1 MVQKIIKT
9 KTRTKINNKVV
20 VTSLVIVI
28 IAAASLITASLLTPG
43 SGGNFYSGS
52 GDINLSNVT
61 LPVSGWCVTRLG
73 FFGSNGEYTTRDSCK
88 ARASD
93 NDPNTNWYAF
103 CPDIAGQGQRDEDS
117 CTCNESDIEK
127 SSALNNLI
135 GMRSG
140 LIDAL
145 NDGDV
150 SKTDQENWFKFSI
163 ATQIN
168 CACGIYSAGNYDG
181 SANDNDANTSADA
194 ARKLYT
200 IYLGGKEVTGV
211 HSFLRKA
218 AKMFSK
224 MHGAAPKCE
233 LLPDSCIVT
242 SSYRDSGS
250 RKYDDEFVPFSNWGN
265 QDKSAHDTGQAL
277 DIGCATAVVAS
288 GGCTGDAATA
298 EGKIRGA
305 ASGLNVLRE
314 CNTTEKNSCGDGGKT
329 QVIHVDEKTRGTDNP
344 DVKAC
349 YYINCNFADCKTVAP

>member
-1 MVQKIIKT
+1 MDQKIIKT

-20 VTSLVIVI
+20 ITSLVIVV
-28 IAAASLITASLLTPG
+28 IAAASLVTASLLTPG
-43 SGGNFYSGS
+43 GGGNFYSGS
-52 GDINLSNVT
+52 GNINLSNVT

-73 FFGSNGEYTTRDSCK
+73 FFGSNGEHTTRDNCK

-93 NDPNTNWYAF
+93 DDPNTNWYAF
-103 CPDIAGQGQRDEDS
+103 CPDITGQGQREEGT
-117 CTCNESDIEK
+117 CTCNETDIEK
-127 SSALNNLI
+127 SSALNNI
-135 GMRSG
+135 ISMRSG
-140 LIDAL
+140 LIDAF
-145 NDGDV
+145 NDGNI
-150 SKTDQENWFKFSI
+150 SKTDQENWFKFAI

-168 CACGIYSAGNYDG
+168 CACGIYSAGDYDSG
-181 SANDNDANTSADA
+181 ASDNNSNTSSDA

-224 MHGAAPKCE
+224 MYGPAPKCE
-233 LLPDSCIVT
+233 FLPESCIVT
-242 SSYRDSGS
+242 SGYRGDE
-250 RKYDDEFVPFSNWGN
+250 DDKFVSFSDWGD
-265 QDKSAHDTGQAL
+265 QKKSAHDTGQAI
-277 DIGCATAVVAS
+277 DIGCATPVVAS

-314 CNTTEKNSCGDGGKT
+314 CNTTEKNSCGDGGNT
-329 QVIHVDEKTRGTDNP
+329 QVIHVDEKTRGTDDP